1 MNTVIYL
8 RAERGFLTDHAWACH
23 TSPTTRARDR
33 DIAASAGITER
44 HAHGIITERRAH
56 GIITERRAHGIITDV
71 PGPITLASDT
81 EAGFPG
87 GGRIGDDLADG
98 RLPCAWL
105 GVPAGEPGPDSGG
118 GGRPSE

>member
-33 DIAASAGITER
+33 ATSRPARASPNGAHGIITER

-87 GGRIGDDLADG
+87 GG
-98 RLPCAWL
+98 
-105 GVPAGEPGPDSGG
+105 E
-118 GGRPSE
+118 